1 MTKKKMICV
10 SLLALGAA
18 FGLSGCAVDAGT
30 ESATLET
37 GTATKVHEQSLG
49 DGATLTVFDVNG
61 EAAIRVIMPRDS
73 SAELLARSDAAAEA
87 PDFESRFIAWTG
99 GESLPEALSSFAEA
113 EKKALAAAVSAA
125 PREGSE
131 SKNDGGGEQAKLLAK
146 SGGVEVGIEG
156 GEEVRGA
163 EQAAVDWAADGQNFL
178 TTRCGTNSKQY
189 SRMTIT
195 NYTARQMEVNARY
208 HRMHLD
214 AADGQ
219 ALYKIFVN
227 GSLAYS
233 DVIASGSIMSWDQAG
248 VEAQRN
254 IRLEGTGLG
263 PNPRIHQ
270 CMLWGWE
277 KVTAVRTIEWQTPVL
292 TVDMDGLDFLPGS
305 TVRAYFV
312 HPTRGDIQLGSFG
325 KTVAASG
332 TVTNVGTN
340 SFQHDCRAFYITRE
354 SKYQTSTLALVGSD
368 GRRATTTTS
377 KIYNGC
383 WWALPAK

>member
-1 MTKKKMICV
+1 MKNKIISA
-10 SLLALGAA
+10 SLLALSAA
-18 FGLSGCAVDAGT
+18 FGLSGCAVDAGSESVAT
-30 ESATLET
+30 EA
-37 GTATKVHEQSLG
+37 GTAQKIHEESLG
-49 DGATLTVFDVNG
+49 DGATLTVFDVDG

-73 SAELLARSDAAAEA
+73 SAELLARSEAAAEA
-87 PDFESRFIAWTG
+87 PDFEGRYIAWTG
-99 GESLPEALSSFAEA
+99 GKSLPEALSPLAEA
-113 EKKALAAAVSAA
+113 EKKALAAAVSGS
-125 PREGSE
+125 PVEGSE
-131 SKNDGGGEQAKLLAK
+131 SKAEGGGEQATFLGK
-146 SGGVEVGIEG
+146 SGAVEAGVEG

-163 EQAAVDWAADGQNFL
+163 EQAAVDWAADGQNFIN
-178 TTRCGTNSKQY
+178 TRCGTNSKQY

-195 NYTARQMEVNARY
+195 NYTARQMEANARY

-227 GSLAYS
+227 GSLTYS

-248 VEAQRN
+248 VESQRT

-292 TVDMDGLDFLPGS
+292 TVDVDGLDFLPGS

-325 KTVAASG
+325 KTVAANG

-340 SFQHDCRAFYITRE
+340 SFQHDCRAFFITKE
-354 SKYQTSTLALVGSD
+354 SKYQTSTIALVGSD
-368 GRRATTTTS
+368 GRRATTTTT

-383 WWALPAK
+383 YWALPAK